1 MKERGREGRV
11 REGGER
17 EIGREREN
25 ERGRGRERE
34 REREGNPL
42 KAVVYTTQCLDYFS
56 IYK

>member
-1 MKERGREGRV
+1 MGGKS
-11 REGGER
+11 EGGRREK

-25 ERGRGRERE
+25 ERERGRE